1 MIKQSKVISIVLDKL
16 WNNPNNNTTVY
27 YYFIKLENGDF
38 GSCGRMVENPLDMQ
52 VGCTINYEMDGTK
65 IKYIKPQQQVSST
78 QSSERKK
85 TAYKKAPDDFL
96 GYAYAYAKDLVVA
109 GKTKPKDITDLKEI
123 AEIIYSHVTTLL
135 TEGAKVNPTQE
146 SQEKKV
152 ATKAAIEK

>member
-1 MIKQSKVISIVLDKL
+1 MTKTATVTKCQYQTKWQS
-16 WNNPNNNTTVY
+16 PNGGFI
-27 YYFIKLENGDF
+27 YYFELKFDNGDF
-38 GSCGRMVENPLDMQ
+38 GVCGRTKENPDDMQ
-52 VGCTINYEMDGTK
+52 VGKMMEYEINGTK
-65 IKYIKPQQQVSST
+65 IKHIKPQQQLSNT

-146 SQEKKV
+146 SQEKKAV
-152 ATKAAIEK
+152 TKTAIEK